1 MVKLDL
7 FQGDHNE
14 LATFVSDVWRR
25 SYSGKMTFPVWSAEY
40 FRWHFPE
47 NDPQARER
55 MIAAYDGDRL
65 AGVLL
70 GIPLRF
76 RTPDKSLP
84 GAMCSWLS
92 IDQDYRGHRLAVELD
107 RVRQERLRSL
117 GTDLVV
123 SYRFVGSRHSQAERP
138 DHPHGSNKQFLRRVG
153 FWSRVIDPVRMW
165 KWDRKQAEGL
175 MALGSYPVAGIPR
188 SNCEK
193 HGIRVGQLQDLPGC
207 LSLLQRHT
215 ESMSLAIDWDES
227 TLKRQLFGSPISH
240 TLVCERGGEIRGV
253 INFHLLEFQGRTCEP
268 IGIIDVASLQ
278 ELPHSSRVALMN
290 EAMRVMR
297 QHGAILALK
306 LRTQDVPI
314 TTMLHTRWTPTQA
327 DSFLVLQWLQNQTPV
342 QPDYPMHL
350 LWR

>member
-107 RVRQERLRSL
+107 RVRQELLL
-117 GTDLVV
+117 GRDVHQRGLA
-123 SYRFVGSRHSQAERP
+123 VGVQVEP
-138 DHPHGSNKQFLRRVG
+138 
-153 FWSRVIDPVRMW
+153 
-165 KWDRKQAEGL
+165 
-175 MALGSYPVAGIPR
+175 
-188 SNCEK
+188 
-193 HGIRVGQLQDLPGC
+193 
-207 LSLLQRHT
+207 
-215 ESMSLAIDWDES
+215 
-227 TLKRQLFGSPISH
+227 
-240 TLVCERGGEIRGV
+240 RGV
-253 INFHLLEFQGRTCEP
+253 G
-268 IGIIDVASLQ
+268 GG
-278 ELPHSSRVALMN
+278 
-290 EAMRVMR
+290 
-297 QHGAILALK
+297 HGA
-306 LRTQDVPI
+306 V
-314 TTMLHTRWTPTQA
+314 
-327 DSFLVLQWLQNQTPV
+327 DSSAKQ
-342 QPDYPMHL
+342 
-350 LWR
+350 